1 MSAHDRNEDAYD
13 AIVIGAGIS
22 GLVCGCYLAKA
33 GLKIL
38 LVEQHDKPGGYF
50 TSFKH
55 RGFLFDSAAHSFGN
69 FREGGHVRKIFT
81 DLGVEEKIAIDRY
94 DPSDIIVTPGH
105 TVTFWGNPRKTLDG
119 IGRQFPSEK
128 SNFRRFHDFLT
139 ASRQSEFAKL
149 KNKTFQELLDA
160 FFTDKKL
167 KSILAVPVFGNGG
180 LPPSRMHAFSAA
192 KIFSE
197 FVIDGGY
204 YPRGGMQNL
213 PDALAEIIHQH
224 GGTLAYNR
232 LVKKILVEN
241 KTATG
246 IVLDD
251 NTVRKSKY
259 VISAADLTA
268 TFNSLLL
275 DYPDW
280 REFAPSLELL
290 TPSPSN
296 VILYIGLKNVFPEL
310 PAAGTNTWN
319 LPHYDL
325 DAMFT
330 QTQRCNFGESGM
342 FMLRV
347 APDQRT
353 VLVFVGA
360 PFRTA
365 EFWKQNKKQIA
376 DDFLERVI
384 AFLPALKNHIACV
397 DAATPHTLYRYT
409 LNHHGASFGWN
420 KTPSQT
426 YDPAFTR
433 TTRIS
438 GLYLTGHW
446 TSIAFGMPGTCY
458 GGHDTARRILRKERL
473 L

>member
-1 MSAHDRNEDAYD
+1 MSTLERQNGAYD
-13 AIVIGAGIS
+13 VIVIGAGIS

-50 TSFKH
+50 TSFKR

-69 FREGGHVRKIFT
+69 YREGGHVRKIFT
-81 DLGVEEKIAIDRY
+81 ELGVDKKIAIDKH
-94 DPSDIIVTPGH
+94 DPSDIIVTPDH
-105 TVTFWGNPRKTLDG
+105 TVTFWGDARKTQDS
-119 IGRQFPSEK
+119 IGQCFPSEK
-128 SNFRRFHDFLT
+128 NNFCKFYDFLT
-139 ASRQSEFAKL
+139 SSRQSEFAKL
-149 KNKTFQELLDA
+149 KDKTFQELLDA
-160 FFTDKKL
+160 FFSDEKL
-167 KSILAVPVFGNGG
+167 KSILAAPVFGNGG

-192 KIFSE
+192 KILSE
-197 FVIDGGY
+197 FVLDGGY

-213 PDALAEIIHQH
+213 PDTLAEIIQQH

-241 KTATG
+241 KTVAG

-251 NTVRKSKY
+251 DTIRKAKY
-259 VISAADLTA
+259 VVSAVDITA
-268 TFNSLLL
+268 TFNNLLL
-275 DYPDW
+275 EAPD
-280 REFAPSLELL
+280 RRDIVPSLEHL

-296 VILYIGLKNVFPEL
+296 IILYIGLKSGFPEL
-310 PAAGTNTWN
+310 PAPGTNTWH
-319 LPHYDL
+319 LPHSDL
-325 DAMFT
+325 DEMFI
-330 QTQRCNFGESGM
+330 QTQHCNFRESGM

-347 APDQRT
+347 APDQKT
-353 VLVFVGA
+353 ILVFVGA
-360 PFRTA
+360 PFQSE

-376 DDFLERVI
+376 DDFLDRVI
-384 AFLPALKNHIACV
+384 AFLPPLGNHIAYV

-426 YDPAFTR
+426 YDPVFNR
-433 TTRIS
+433 TTDIR

-458 GGHDTARRILRKERL
+458 GGHDTARRILRRERL